1 MNKFAL
7 CLNPVLAALVL
18 GACSTTPKLPDNAW
32 KIAPV
37 QTVRHGGTD
46 ATESHLAVGRYREER
61 GAHDQAISAYRQAVD
76 ADPGYTSGWSA
87 LGALLAK
94 LGQYDEALQALQRA
108 VDLAP
113 AASYL
118 HNNLGYALLLAGRD
132 EAAAAAL
139 RRAVE
144 LDDDNRRAWS
154 NLAQAYRRLGR
165 PDLAAKA
172 GDHVSGRRRPGQLA
186 TGKVSVAMAPNPAA
200 VTVTPVI
207 APAPLETMAQAGSP
221 AASLAPAPAAPAPF
235 AASATTTGPTQG
247 ARLIRIADNVFELR
261 NAAARPRAPVA
272 EAAAIVSAATAPSPS
287 PRTPAA
293 SRAARYEI
301 TNGHGGAGL
310 ARRLAVLLGK
320 QGLARPR
327 LTNDRPFNQP
337 ASYIEYRDGYAEA
350 AASFAAL
357 LPFRPQLQ
365 AAPDGSLAVDVRLML
380 GRDLTTSDA
389 CAVLELCAALADA
402 GAPATPSRQPAQVAD
417 AAPDR
422 R

>member
-1 MNKFAL
+1 MNKVAL

-18 GACSTTPKLPDNAW
+18 GACSTTPKMPDNAW

-37 QTVRHGGTD
+37 QTVRHGGTN

-61 GAHDQAISAYRQAVD
+61 GANDQAIAAYRQAID
-76 ADPGYTSGWSA
+76 ADPGHTSAWSA

-94 LGQYDEALQALQRA
+94 LGQYDEAVQALERT
-108 VDLAP
+108 VSLEP
-113 AASYL
+113 TASYL
-118 HNNLGYALLLAGRD
+118 HNNLGYALLLDGRD

-172 GDHVSGRRRPGQLA
+172 GDHVGGRRRAGQLA
-186 TGKVSVAMAPNPAA
+186 TGTISVATAPTPAT

-207 APAPLETMAQAGSP
+207 APAPLANVPLRGSP
-221 AASLAPAPAAPAPF
+221 IAPMVAAGTAAP
-235 AASATTTGPTQG
+235 TIGPTPG
-247 ARLIRIADNVFELR
+247 ARLVRIANNVFELH
-261 NAAARPRAPVA
+261 NGAAKAPAPVA
-272 EAAAIVSAATAPSPS
+272 EAAAIISATTASS
-287 PRTPAA
+287 PRAAAA

-301 TNGHGGAGL
+301 TNGHGGVGL
-310 ARRLAVLLGK
+310 ARRLAALLAQ

-327 LTNDRPFNQP
+327 LTNDLPFDQP

-350 AASFAAL
+350 AESFAAR
-357 LPFRPQLQ
+357 LPFRPKIHV
-365 AAPDGSLAVDVRLML
+365 AAPGSLAVDVRLML
-380 GRDLTTSDA
+380 GRDLTTSEA
-389 CAVLELCAALADA
+389 CAALRLCAKLAGPASAD
-402 GAPATPSRQPAQVAD
+402 TPSGALASSAEEATD
-417 AAPDR
+417 LN
-422 R
+422 